1 MAEKLL
7 QWHAAFFAGIQIEL
21 EEEAEYLIFENEHML
36 GTKPMQVDVLI
47 IKKNSEKKIK
57 KNIGRIFRKYNIIEY
72 KSPEDYLSIDD
83 FYKVYGYACF
93 YKSDTKKINEIK
105 VDELTVSFVCS
116 HYPRELMKH
125 LIEMQNRAIAKIEPG
140 IYYILGDIFPIQ
152 ILVTMELSEESN
164 LWLRNLTN
172 NMQDTESAERLV
184 RAYENK
190 KNNRLYSSVMDIVVR
205 ANAEKFEEVR
215 TMCDALRELMKDDL
229 EKAVKEGLQQ
239 GLQQGVQQEKE
250 NLIRKKVLK
259 NKSLEQI
266 ADELEAEIE
275 EILPLYNRIK
285 EAIA

>member
-36 GTKPMQVDVLI
+36 GTKPMQVD
-47 IKKNSEKKIK
+47 
-57 KNIGRIFRKYNIIEY
+57 
-72 KSPEDYLSIDD
+72 
-83 FYKVYGYACF
+83 
-93 YKSDTKKINEIK
+93 
-105 VDELTVSFVCS
+105 ELTVSFVCS
-116 HYPRELMKH
+116 HYPRELIKH
-125 LIEMQNRAIAKIEPG
+125 LVESQNRTIAKNEPG

-152 ILVTMELSEESN
+152 ILVTTELSEESN
-164 LWLRNLTN
+164 LWLRNLSN
-172 NMQDTESAERLV
+172 NIQDTESAERLV

-215 TMCDALRELMKDDL
+215 TMCDALNFK
-229 EKAVKEGLQQ
+229 
-239 GLQQGVQQEKE
+239 

-275 EILPLYNRIK
+275 EILPIYNRVK